1 MQVCIHREYASRVT
15 NRIYMLML
23 RAPTRRAS
31 LLGRDSGNR
40 TIVRRPRPWQ
50 IDINTFYFPVNWH
63 GDKMLDG
70 WVTRRGHFNAV
81 FSAHSNNGSEM
92 VVICLEIPKKIWKN
106 DGKLYVEV
114 KRGLQSK
121 SRVSM
126 ATQVEQEFPRA
137 CYVNGD

>member
-1 MQVCIHREYASRVT
+1 
-15 NRIYMLML
+15 
-23 RAPTRRAS
+23 
-31 LLGRDSGNR
+31 
-40 TIVRRPRPWQ
+40 
-50 IDINTFYFPVNWH
+50 
-63 GDKMLDG
+63 
-70 WVTRRGHFNAV
+70 
-81 FSAHSNNGSEM
+81 M
-92 VVICLEIPKKIWKN
+92 VVICLEISKKIWKN